1 MQWPGANFQE
11 TVLLRPMQ
19 NLLKQKIG
27 CHEALL
33 THSCTAALE
42 MTALLLGIG
51 PGDEVIMPSFTFS
64 STATA
69 FVLRGATPV
78 FVEIEPQTLCIDPKA
93 VQKSAYK
100 THKRQL
106 FPFITPV
113 LSLRHGRPHCFGQGT

>member
-1 MQWPGANFQE
+1 
-11 TVLLRPMQ
+11 MQ

-93 VQKSAYK
+93 VQKRLQDAQ
-100 THKRQL
+100 RQL

-113 LSLRHGRPHCFGQGT
+113 LSLRHGRPSLLWARNMICPLWKTPRNLLDLH